1 MSIDIFPAISQNSDT
16 SETSE
21 VTYKDIKWNFETD
34 KPVFKN
40 GEPVYVSGNEALKTW
55 IWNALKTERKMWEIW
70 TWNYGNDIFSL
81 IGKPFSADVKNTE
94 VARMTEECLLVN
106 PYIISVDNIDVNF
119 SDDNLTIS
127 LSITTIYGKI
137 EMEV

>member
-1 MSIDIFPAISQNSDT
+1 MSVDIFPVISQNNDT
-16 SETSE
+16 SETTDT
-21 VTYKDIKWNFETD
+21 TYKDIKWNFEDD

-40 GEPVYVSGNEALKTW
+40 GEPVYVYGNDALKTW

-70 TWNYGNDIFSL
+70 TWDYGNDIFSL

-94 VARMTEECLLVN
+94 AARMIEECLLVN
-106 PYIISVDNIDVNF
+106 QYIKSVDNIDVDF

-127 LSITTIYGKI
+127 LSITTVYGKI